1 LRRSLAGSN
10 PKRLVAVS
18 RTLERI
24 LARTERVFSLALGQ
38 AHAAGGDYEP
48 ANKALDE
55 ALNIASHVCDP
66 KLVARLHGARSIVNY
81 HFFRLSEAPPRT
93 G

>member
-1 LRRSLAGSN
+1 LGRSLAGSN
-10 PKRLVAVS
+10 TKRLVAVS
-18 RTLERI
+18 PTLKRI

-48 ANKALDE
+48 ANEARE

-81 HFFRLSEAPPRT
+81 HFFRLSEAPRRT